1 VKCKTGTAWHMTRVE
16 GALAR
21 PLHQVNFG
29 GEWKDLG
36 MKIRRMDRSGGTV
49 RALTRA
55 GMTALGI
62 SMTAA
67 LALSG
72 CAQSDVGGSE
82 GDSSTTTTSPSPE
95 ASTPSP
101 SPSDD
106 AGDDPED
113 DAGQDGEL
121 EQAADMEVE
130 AGNSGRG
137 LPPGLEGNTDS
148 TVGVAWAPVEGLLY
162 VVTNG
167 SSSCPTY
174 AEPKATMGSGSKD
187 AKVAAEDGVLS
198 VHLIPPSDG
207 ICTMDF
213 VPTTTVV
220 EVPAES
226 DTGQEIPVMLGD
238 KGKVELPP
246 RTAEGE
252 PGPVAW
258 LDS

>member
-1 VKCKTGTAWHMTRVE
+1 MLLTTGKGW
-16 GALAR
+16 GAAQACG
-21 PLHQVNFG
+21 LHPAVFN

-36 MKIRRMDRSGGTV
+36 MMIRRIDRSHGAPA
-49 RALTRA
+49 RAGVTALGL
-55 GMTALGI
+55 GMTAVLV
-62 SMTAA
+62 
-67 LALSG
+67 LSG

-82 GDSSTTTTSPSPE
+82 PGSSTTTSTPAESDAASPSPTEGTGEGGGASDGPVE
-95 ASTPSP
+95 A
-101 SPSDD
+101 
-106 AGDDPED
+106 AE
-113 DAGQDGEL
+113 
-121 EQAADMEVE
+121 METE
-130 AGNSGRG
+130 AGNTGRG
-137 LPPGLEGNTDS
+137 LPPGLTGSTES

-174 AEPKATMGSGSKD
+174 AEPEATLGSGSGDKSPG
-187 AKVAAEDGVLS
+187 VAAADGVLS
-198 VHLIPPSDG
+198 VHLTPPSDG

-238 KGKVELPP
+238 KGKVQLLP

>member
-1 VKCKTGTAWHMTRVE
+1 
-16 GALAR
+16 
-21 PLHQVNFG
+21 
-29 GEWKDLG
+29 
-36 MKIRRMDRSGGTV
+36 MKIRRMDRSSGTT
-49 RALTRA
+49 RALARA
-55 GMTALGI
+55 GMTALGLG
-62 SMTAA
+62 MTAA

-82 GDSSTTTTSPSPE
+82 AGTSTTTTSPTPE
-95 ASTPSP
+95 DSDMPSP
-101 SPSDD
+101 SPSDGT
-106 AGDDPED
+106 GDD
-113 DAGQDGEL
+113 DAGEGDMLVE
-121 EQAADMEVE
+121 AADMETE

-174 AEPKATMGSGSKD
+174 AEPKATMGAGSKD

-198 VHLIPPSDG
+198 VRLTPPSDG

-226 DTGQEIPVMLGD
+226 DTGEEIPVMLGD
-238 KGKVELPP
+238 KGKVQLLP
-246 RTAEGE
+246 RTAEGN
-252 PGPVAW
+252 PGPIAW

>member
-1 VKCKTGTAWHMTRVE
+1 MRGV
-16 GALAR
+16 GASHTCG
-21 PLHQVNFG
+21 LHPAVFN

-36 MKIRRMDRSGGTV
+36 MKIRRMDRSGVTT
-49 RALTRA
+49 RALARA
-55 GMTALGI
+55 GVTALSIG
-62 SMTAA
+62 MTAA
-67 LALSG
+67 LVLSG

-82 GDSSTTTTSPSPE
+82 AGTSTTTTTPGPDETEPAEPS
-95 ASTPSP
+95 ASASA
-101 SPSDD
+101 SDD
-106 AGDDPED
+106 AGDG
-113 DAGQDGEL
+113 AGENDKPVE
-121 EQAADMEVE
+121 AADMETV

-137 LPPGLEGNTDS
+137 LPPGLEGSTDS

-174 AEPKATMGSGSKD
+174 AEPEASLGSGPGSD
-187 AKVAAEDGVLS
+187 GVAAADGVLS
-198 VHLIPPSDG
+198 VQLTPPSDG

-220 EVPAES
+220 EVPPES
-226 DTGQEIPVMLGD
+226 DTGQAIPVMLGD
-238 KGKVELPP
+238 RGQVQLLP

>member
-1 VKCKTGTAWHMTRVE
+1 
-16 GALAR
+16 
-21 PLHQVNFG
+21 VNFG

-36 MKIRRMDRSGGTV
+36 MKIRRMDRSGGTA

-55 GMTALGI
+55 GVTVLGI

-72 CAQSDVGGSE
+72 CAQSDVGGSV
-82 GDSSTTTTSPSPE
+82 GDSSTTTTSP
-95 ASTPSP
+95 TPDSGTASP

-106 AGDDPED
+106 AGDT
-113 DAGQDGEL
+113 GEL
-121 EQAADMEVE
+121 EQAADMKIA
-130 AGNSGRG
+130 AGSTGRG

-174 AEPKATMGSGSKD
+174 AEPEATLGAGG
-187 AKVAAEDGVLS
+187 AGDGVLS
-198 VHLIPPSDG
+198 VLLTPPSEG

-213 VPTTTVV
+213 VPTTSVV

-238 KGKVELPP
+238 KGKVELLP

-252 PGPVAW
+252 AGPVAW